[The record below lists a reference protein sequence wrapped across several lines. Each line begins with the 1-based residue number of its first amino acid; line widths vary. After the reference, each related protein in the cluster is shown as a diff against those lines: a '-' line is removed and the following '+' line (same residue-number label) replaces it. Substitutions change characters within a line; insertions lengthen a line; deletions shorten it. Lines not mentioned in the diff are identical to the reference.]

1 MAEDRRGRRV
11 EDLPDW
17 ARRFYEDYGSPDL
30 DSLDDVFHG
39 PLMDRKS
46 GLRRDDLIEILLDRR
61 MLPDDKD
68 PFVRGM
74 LVGTNRNSI
83 DILDQN
89 GDFRSIARDVIVEV
103 RLVTHLRR
111 TYIED
116 KELLKFEKDDIR
128 RRSEM
133 HEKAEKTSDGYES
146 NLWG

>member
-89 GDFRSIARDVIVEV
+89 GNFRSMARDVIVEV

>member
-1 MAEDRRGRRV
+1 MAEDRRGRRA

-17 ARRFYEDYGSPDL
+17 ARGFYEDYGSPDL
-30 DSLDDVFHG
+30 DSLGDVFHG

-46 GLRRDDLIEILLDRR
+46 GLRRDDLIEILLDWR
-61 MLPDDKD
+61 MLPEDRV
-68 PFVRGM
+68 PYLRGM

-116 KELLKFEKDDIR
+116 KELLKFEKDDMR

>member
-1 MAEDRRGRRV
+1 MAEDRRGRRF

>member
-1 MAEDRRGRRV
+1 MAEDRRGRRA

-17 ARRFYEDYGSPDL
+17 ARGFYEDYGSPDL
-30 DSLDDVFHG
+30 DSLGDVFHG
-39 PLMDRKS
+39 PLMERKS

-61 MLPDDKD
+61 MLPEDRV
-68 PFVRGM
+68 PHLRGM

-89 GDFRSIARDVIVEV
+89 GEFRSIARDVIVEV

-116 KELLKFEKDDIR
+116 KELLKFEKDDMR

-133 HEKAEKTSDGYES
+133 HEKAEKPSDGYES

>member
-17 ARRFYEDYGSPDL
+17 ARRFYEDYGSPNL

-74 LVGTNRNSI
+74 SVSY
-83 DILDQN
+83 
-89 GDFRSIARDVIVEV
+89 
-103 RLVTHLRR
+103 THLRAHE
-111 TYIED
+111 T
-116 KELLKFEKDDIR
+116 KELNRHPRPER
-128 RRSEM
+128 R
-133 HEKAEKTSDGYES
+133 
-146 NLWG
+146 L

>member
-17 ARRFYEDYGSPDL
+17 AKRFYEDYGSPDL
-30 DSLDDVFHG
+30 GSLEDVFHG

-46 GLRRDDLIEILLDRR
+46 GLRRDDLIEVLLDQR
-61 MLPDDKD
+61 MLPKD
-68 PFVRGM
+68 RDPRTRGM

-83 DILDQN
+83 DMVDED

-116 KELLKFEKDDIR
+116 KELLKFEKEDIR